1 MRNRTMVS
9 DPSALL
15 DHTLNLA
22 PAFCPDIAADAGM

>member
-22 PAFCPDIAADAGM
+22 PALCPDIAATTDM